1 MSIVSLPRR
10 DVVSPRPASTPT
22 RPRVRPAVRPSSDP
36 VRVPSTRA
44 DTRGRQVVTAKHAA
58 SRSVLKRSVA
68 IVVVAVVVAVF
79 GSMLETNRQVQLHQ
93 LQSQLLQEQSAYA
106 AQVGS
111 LTNLSAP
118 SVVVSQANALHL
130 VNPTSVTQVP
140 ATSLDAILPLP
151 KFTGY
156 APVTSR
162 TQR

>member
-1 MSIVSLPRR
+1 MSVVSLPRR
-10 DVVSPRPASTPT
+10 NVVVPRSTPSSART
-22 RPRVRPAVRPSSDP
+22 RVRPSAPPTKP
-36 VRVPSTRA
+36 VTREE
-44 DTRGRQVVTAKHAA
+44 TRGRHVRTQGRLA
-58 SRSVLKRSVA
+58 SISVLKKSVT
-68 IVVVAVVVAVF
+68 IVVAAVMLSLF
-79 GSMLETNRQVQLHQ
+79 GSMLETNRQVQLHS
-93 LQSQLLQEQSAYA
+93 LQSQVLQDQSTYA

-151 KFTGY
+151 KFSGY

>member
-1 MSIVSLPRR
+1 
-10 DVVSPRPASTPT
+10 
-22 RPRVRPAVRPSSDP
+22 VRPPAPATLP
-36 VRVPSTRA
+36 VTRGE
-44 DTRGRQVVTAKHAA
+44 TRGRHASTQGRLA
-58 SRSVLKRSVA
+58 SISVLKKSVA
-68 IVVVAVVVAVF
+68 IVVAAVMLSLF
-79 GSMLETNRQVQLHQ
+79 GSMLETNRQVQLHS
-93 LQSQLLQEQSAYA
+93 LQSQVLQDQSTYA

-151 KFTGY
+151 KFSGY

>member
-1 MSIVSLPRR
+1 M
-10 DVVSPRPASTPT
+10 
-22 RPRVRPAVRPSSDP
+22 RPRHSHSQ
-36 VRVPSTRA
+36 
-44 DTRGRQVVTAKHAA
+44 GRLA
-58 SRSVLKRSVA
+58 SISVLKKSVA
-68 IVVVAVVVAVF
+68 IVVLAVVVSLL

-93 LQSQLLQEQSAYA
+93 LQSQVLQGQSAYA

-111 LTNLSAP
+111 LSNLSTP
-118 SVVVSQANALHL
+118 SEVVSQANALHL

-151 KFTGY
+151 KFSGY

>member
-1 MSIVSLPRR
+1 MSVISLPRR
-10 DVVSPRPASTPT
+10 DVTAPRRTTTPPRT
-22 RPRVRPAVRPSSDP
+22 RVRP
-36 VRVPSTRA
+36 STRVA
-44 DTRGRQVVTAKHAA
+44 PTPTTRRETLPRHARTQGRLA
-58 SRSVLKRSVA
+58 SISVMKRSVA
-68 IVVVAVVVAVF
+68 IVSAAVIISLF
-79 GSMLETNRQVQLHQ
+79 GSMLETNRQVELHQ
-93 LQSQLLQEQSAYA
+93 LQSQVLQGQSAYA

>member
-1 MSIVSLPRR
+1 VTPR
-10 DVVSPRPASTPT
+10 T
-22 RPRVRPAVRPSSDP
+22 
-36 VRVPSTRA
+36 VPE
-44 DTRGRQVVTAKHAA
+44 TRGRRVAPPGRLA
-58 SRSVLKRSVA
+58 SLSALKKSVA
-68 IVVVAVVVAVF
+68 IVALAVLIALF
-79 GSMLETNRQVQLHQ
+79 GSMLETNRQVELHQ
-93 LQSQLLQEQSAYA
+93 LQSEVLQQQSSYA
-106 AQVGS
+106 QQVSS

-151 KFTGY
+151 NFSGY

>member
-1 MSIVSLPRR
+1 MSVISLPRR
-10 DVVSPRPASTPT
+10 DVTAPRRTTMPPRT
-22 RPRVRPAVRPSSDP
+22 RVRP
-36 VRVPSTRA
+36 STRVA
-44 DTRGRQVVTAKHAA
+44 PTPTTRRETLPRHARTQGRLA
-58 SRSVLKRSVA
+58 SISVMKRSVA
-68 IVVVAVVVAVF
+68 IVSAAVIISLF
-79 GSMLETNRQVQLHQ
+79 GSMLETNRQVELHQ
-93 LQSQLLQEQSAYA
+93 LQSQVLQGQSAYA

>member
-1 MSIVSLPRR
+1 MSVISIPRR
-10 DVVSPRPASTPT
+10 DVTAPRRTTTPPRT
-22 RPRVRPAVRPSSDP
+22 RVRP
-36 VRVPSTRA
+36 STRVA
-44 DTRGRQVVTAKHAA
+44 PTPTTRRETLPRHARTQGRLA
-58 SRSVLKRSVA
+58 SISVMKRSVA
-68 IVVVAVVVAVF
+68 IVSAAVIISLF
-79 GSMLETNRQVQLHQ
+79 GSMLETNRQVELHQ
-93 LQSQLLQEQSAYA
+93 LQSQVLQGQSAYA

>member
-1 MSIVSLPRR
+1 MSVISLPRR
-10 DVVSPRPASTPT
+10 DVTAPRRTTTP
-22 RPRVRPAVRPSSDP
+22 PRTCVRPST
-36 VRVPSTRA
+36 RVAPTPTTRRETLPRHA
-44 DTRGRQVVTAKHAA
+44 RTQGRLA
-58 SRSVLKRSVA
+58 SISVMKRSVA
-68 IVVVAVVVAVF
+68 IVSAAVIISLF
-79 GSMLETNRQVQLHQ
+79 GSMLETNRQVELHQ
-93 LQSQLLQEQSAYA
+93 LQSQVLQGQSAYA

>member
-10 DVVSPRPASTPT
+10 DVVVPRRTPT
-22 RPRVRPAVRPSSDP
+22 PPRTRVPATTRVTPTPTTRREARPRHAHDQ
-36 VRVPSTRA
+36 
-44 DTRGRQVVTAKHAA
+44 GRLA
-58 SRSVLKRSVA
+58 SISVLKKSVA
-68 IVVVAVVVAVF
+68 IVSAAVVLALF
-79 GSMLETNRQVQLHQ
+79 GSMLETNRQVELHQ
-93 LQSQLLQEQSAYA
+93 LQSQVLQGQAYA

-118 SVVVSQANALHL
+118 SVVVSQASALHL

>member
-1 MSIVSLPRR
+1 VSVVSLPRR
-10 DVVSPRPASTPT
+10 NVVVPRSTPSST
-22 RPRVRPAVRPSSDP
+22 RTRVRPSAPTTKP
-36 VRVPSTRA
+36 VTREE
-44 DTRGRQVVTAKHAA
+44 TRGRHVRTQGRLA
-58 SRSVLKRSVA
+58 SISVLKKSVT
-68 IVVVAVVVAVF
+68 IVVAAVMLSLF
-79 GSMLETNRQVQLHQ
+79 GSMLETNRQVQLHS
-93 LQSQLLQEQSAYA
+93 LQSQVLQDQSTYA

-111 LTNLSAP
+111 LTDLSAP

-151 KFTGY
+151 KFSGY

>member
-1 MSIVSLPRR
+1 VSVVSLPRR
-10 DVVSPRPASTPT
+10 GIVVPRSTPSST
-22 RPRVRPAVRPSSDP
+22 RARVRPLAPTTEP
-36 VRVPSTRA
+36 VTRGE
-44 DTRGRQVVTAKHAA
+44 TRGRHAGTRGRLA
-58 SRSVLKRSVA
+58 SISVLKKSVA
-68 IVVVAVVVAVF
+68 IVVAAVMLSLF
-79 GSMLETNRQVQLHQ
+79 GSMLETNRQVQLHS
-93 LQSQLLQEQSAYA
+93 LQSQVLQDQSTYA

-118 SVVVSQANALHL
+118 SEVVSQANALHL

-151 KFTGY
+151 KFSGY

>member
-10 DVVSPRPASTPT
+10 NVLPRAKAPT
-22 RPRVRPAVRPSSDP
+22 DRTRVRP
-36 VRVPSTRA
+36 STRPA
-44 DTRGRQVVTAKHAA
+44 PTPVTRPQTRQRSDDRRGRLASVTALQK
-58 SRSVLKRSVA
+58 SVA
-68 IVVVAVVVAVF
+68 IVVVAVLVALF
-79 GSMLETNRQVQLHQ
+79 GSMLETNRQVDLHRIQ
-93 LQSQLLQEQSAYA
+93 GQVIQEQSIYA

-111 LTNLSAP
+111 VTNLSAP
-118 SVVVSQANALHL
+118 SVVVSHANALHL

>member
-1 MSIVSLPRR
+1 
-10 DVVSPRPASTPT
+10 
-22 RPRVRPAVRPSSDP
+22 
-36 VRVPSTRA
+36 
-44 DTRGRQVVTAKHAA
+44 
-58 SRSVLKRSVA
+58 
-68 IVVVAVVVAVF
+68 
-79 GSMLETNRQVQLHQ
+79 MLETNRQVELHQ
-93 LQSQLLQEQSAYA
+93 LQSEVLQQQSSYA
-106 AQVGS
+106 QQVSS

-151 KFTGY
+151 NFSGY

>member
-1 MSIVSLPRR
+1 MSVISLPRR
-10 DVVSPRPASTPT
+10 EVLPPRRRSAP
-22 RPRVRPAVRPSSDP
+22 RERVRP
-36 VRVPSTRA
+36 STRLNPTPT
-44 DTRGRQVVTAKHAA
+44 TRAPARPRHAHAPGRLA
-58 SRSVLKRSVA
+58 SISVQRKSVAVLVAA
-68 IVVVAVVVAVF
+68 IVVAMM
-79 GSMLETNRQVQLHQ
+79 GSMFETNRQVQLHQ
-93 LQSQLLQEQSAYA
+93 LQSEVLQAQSAYA

-118 SVVVSQANALHL
+118 SVVVSQASALHL

>member
-1 MSIVSLPRR
+1 M
-10 DVVSPRPASTPT
+10 
-22 RPRVRPAVRPSSDP
+22 
-36 VRVPSTRA
+36 
-44 DTRGRQVVTAKHAA
+44 
-58 SRSVLKRSVA
+58 KRSVA
-68 IVVVAVVVAVF
+68 IVSAAVIISLF
-79 GSMLETNRQVQLHQ
+79 GSMLETNRQVELHQ
-93 LQSQLLQEQSAYA
+93 LQSQVLQGQSAYA

>member
-1 MSIVSLPRR
+1 
-10 DVVSPRPASTPT
+10 
-22 RPRVRPAVRPSSDP
+22 
-36 VRVPSTRA
+36 
-44 DTRGRQVVTAKHAA
+44 
-58 SRSVLKRSVA
+58 VLKRSVA